1 MFSLEV
7 FNLRLLRPKRRG
19 RSFRVF
25 IKRFLLMFLLFA
37 VIIKEEKFL
46 IYTVFVNSVWVLYR
60 RIYIDL
66 YKQQPSVHHNYP

>member
-1 MFSLEV
+1 
-7 FNLRLLRPKRRG
+7 
-19 RSFRVF
+19 
-25 IKRFLLMFLLFA
+25 MFLLFA